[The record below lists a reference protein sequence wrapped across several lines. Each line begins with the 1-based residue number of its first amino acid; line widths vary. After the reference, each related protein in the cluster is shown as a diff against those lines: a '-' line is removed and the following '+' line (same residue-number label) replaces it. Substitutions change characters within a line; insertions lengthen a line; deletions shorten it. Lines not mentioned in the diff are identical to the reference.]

1 MIKPGQ
7 NDISITTPPNPKP
20 MEVVDLTTGVSR
32 MELPSYVPN
41 DNERIV
47 LPTTDVTATN
57 RNALWWILG
66 LAAAYYAF
74 K

>member
-1 MIKPGQ
+1 
-7 NDISITTPPNPKP
+7 
-20 MEVVDLTTGVSR
+20 MEVLDLTTGVSR
-32 MELPSYVPN
+32 MELPSYVPK
-41 DNERIV
+41 DNEVIV
-47 LPTTDVTATN
+47 LDTAEATGTTDTPN